1 MTTENESGGDRRKA
15 GEMPLPGGDFRMFIS
30 KLGFQALIA
39 LGIIENPLTKKS
51 ERNLDHAKMVID
63 DLLMLRNYTKN
74 NLNRDEETHLTKIVS
89 DLQFHFVK
97 AVEQSGGSAG
107 EA

>member
-1 MTTENESGGDRRKA
+1 MTEDETRTAQD
-15 GEMPLPGGDFRMFIS
+15 MPLPGGDFRMFVS

-63 DLLMLRNYTKN
+63 DLRMLRDYTKN
-74 NLNRDEETHLTKIVS
+74 NLNADETTHLSKIIS
-89 DLQFHFVK
+89 DLQYHFVQS
-97 AVEQSGGSAG
+97 VERPSAG
-107 EA
+107 GGKPAV